1 MHPVRFRPHSYKSN
15 NNDYKLS
22 LSLFTF
28 FLGITIT
35 STAEGVTKKKQNIGS
50 GSVIFY
56 LLSKIFIFVIGAVS
70 NVSCLSTIVSGY
82 CGGKLKTKFIISP

>member
-35 STAEGVTKKKQNIGS
+35 LTAEGVTKKTKHRFGFGDLLFTFEN
-50 GSVIFY
+50 FY
-56 LLSKIFIFVIGAVS
+56 LRNWCRIKRFLFEYNSIWI
-70 NVSCLSTIVSGY
+70 LW
-82 CGGKLKTKFIISP
+82 LKT